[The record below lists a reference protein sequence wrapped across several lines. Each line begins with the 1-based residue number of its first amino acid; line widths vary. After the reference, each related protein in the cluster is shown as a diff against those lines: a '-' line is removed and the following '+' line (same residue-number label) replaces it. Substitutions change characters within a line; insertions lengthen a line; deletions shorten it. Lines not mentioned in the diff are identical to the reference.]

1 MTDKNQVQHFITY
14 FGNDKLS
21 DTKPE
26 LALDRFA
33 EFYMIECDHTDL
45 VTFYDEDG
53 DRWDVTPDR
62 LIRIDKAEPFYCH
75 ADGPHHWTPK
85 FRAKDDWQD
94 GQLNKLGKKVLRI
107 DSPVLLD
114 EAFWPGLWKQMAA
127 FAYDPKVRKLRIYA

>member
-1 MTDKNQVQHFITY
+1 MSKNQTQHWIAY
-14 FGNDKLS
+14 FGHDKLS

-33 EFYMIECDHTDL
+33 QFYQFDCHHADP

-53 DRWDVTPDR
+53 KRWDVTPDR
-62 LIRIDKAEPFYCH
+62 DIALRAAEPFYCH
-75 ADGPHHWTPK
+75 TDGPHHWTPK

-94 GQLNKLGKKVLRI
+94 RQLVKLGKKVFRI

-114 EAFWPGLWKQMAA
+114 E
-127 FAYDPKVRKLRIYA
+127 